1 MGCELSRQL
10 REPCWGA
17 SMVMGRVLGEGDG
30 LRHAACLEAAAIG
43 QRSSRGRVVCLTRAQ
58 ESAGTSLVCDVDSR
72 IANVWGELRDA
83 GSVPRP

>member
-17 SMVMGRVLGEGDG
+17 SMVMGLVVDAGDG

-43 QRSSRGRVVCLTRAQ
+43 QRS
-58 ESAGTSLVCDVDSR
+58 
-72 IANVWGELRDA
+72 
-83 GSVPRP
+83 

>member
-1 MGCELSRQL
+1 
-10 REPCWGA
+10 
-17 SMVMGRVLGEGDG
+17 MGRVLGEGDG

-58 ESAGTSLVCDVDSR
+58 ESAGVSLVYCLRSR
-72 IANVWGELRDA
+72 VANLWGELRDA